1 MAKTNIK
8 VSFIRTTKTKYSE
21 YEAAGSIVDGAIYFV
36 QDTEEGQGKIYM
48 DNTIY
53 GKSYSIPTNYAFE
66 TVDGKTNLVVTFD
79 DGNEEKYEVPVKE
92 GVTYTAGDGI
102 IISDDNVISADM
114 DYISENA
121 KVKTAI
127 TVTENVGGYSAG
139 DTVAADTKILDVL
152 QKMLCEEKQPT
163 ITQPTIRISSTSP
176 NASGTGSTVYVEAG
190 TKLSPTITV
199 ELTSNGSYEYGP
211 TNTGVS
217 VTKYYFSMSDPT
229 DTSYPKTSDPWVDET
244 ITSSRLSYSYT
255 FPEHTVDEFTKQ
267 NQWAMWGG
275 LAWSEGVDALT
286 NLGNTAANKIKASS
300 TNQVIYVK
308 GVRYAFYGSLV
319 TPLTELNSAAIRG
332 LNGVSTQGLTTLSVP
347 ITEGSKQVII
357 AVPSGKTVTSVLD
370 KNLSNSEVVDTF
382 TVSTVSVEGANGY
395 TAKDYNVYVYNSN
408 TLLGENTYT
417 VTIK

>member
-8 VSFIRTTKTKYSE
+8 VSFIRTTGVKYNALK
-21 YEAAGSIVDGAIYFV
+21 EAGTLVDGAIYFIEA
-36 QDTEEGQGKIYM
+36 DRTGANRIYM
-48 DNTIY
+48 DDHMYAT
-53 GKSYSIPTNYAFE
+53 SEAIPTAYAFK
-66 TVDGKTNLVVTFD
+66 TVDGKTYLYVSFNN
-79 DGNEEKYEVPVKE
+79 GNVQSYEVPVKE

-102 IISDDNVISADM
+102 IISDENVISTDM

-163 ITQPTIRISSTSP
+163 ITKPTIRISSTSP
-176 NASGTGSTVYVEAG
+176 NANGTGSTVYVEAG

-199 ELTSNGSYEYGP
+199 SLESNGSYEYGP

-217 VTKYYFSMSDPT
+217 VTKYSFSMSDPT

-244 ITSSRLSYSYT
+244 ITSSALSYSYT

-275 LAWSEGVDALT
+275 LSYTDGADALT
-286 NLGNTAANKIKASS
+286 NLGNTATDKIKANSVA
-300 TNQVIYVK
+300 NVIYVK

-319 TPLTELNSAAIRG
+319 TPLTDLNSAAIRG
-332 LNGVSTQGLTTLSVP
+332 LKGISTQGLTTLSVP